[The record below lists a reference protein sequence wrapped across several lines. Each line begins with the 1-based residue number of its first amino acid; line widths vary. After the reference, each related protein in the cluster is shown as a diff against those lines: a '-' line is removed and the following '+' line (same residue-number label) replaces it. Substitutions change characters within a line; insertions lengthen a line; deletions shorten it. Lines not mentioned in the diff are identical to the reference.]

1 MGKFLEAFGPLM
13 RVMPEVP
20 KPDRRVSLREKIF
33 WTALVLTAYLLM
45 CQVPLYGAEAGGRYE
60 PLMIQRVIFASRR
73 GTLVELGIGPIVTAG
88 LIMQLLAGS
97 KLISIDFADPRDRAH
112 FTGAQKVL
120 AVFMT
125 IAQACM
131 YILGGMYGAL
141 PSHLAIYM
149 ILQLV
154 AAGIIILLLDE
165 LVQKGW
171 GLGSGVSLFIL
182 AGVAEQVVWQSLAP
196 YGPLADK
203 KYLGALIAFAQ
214 TFMMGESLWNAFYR
228 PHNYPTM
235 TGFIAMIAVLLLVI
249 YLEGMRVEVPAA
261 YSKYRGMRVRIPL
274 KFLYASNV
282 PVILASALF
291 ANVFFFTQII
301 WTRLSGSPE
310 YSFLLS
316 LLGRFKST
324 EYGLEPIGGLVYY
337 LTPPRGLEEALKD
350 PIHTTLYISLLT
362 ILCVFFSIIWVE
374 SSGISAKDQAQQLVQ
389 SGLHIPGFRQSPKI
403 IEQMLSRYIPIIT
416 ILGGLAVGFI
426 AAFADVLGALGSG
439 MGILLSV
446 GILNQYYQMLVQ
458 ERMFELY
465 PAIGK
470 FLGERK

>member
-1 MGKFLEAFGPLM
+1 MGRFLEFFEPLM
-13 RVMPEVP
+13 RIMPEVP

-33 WTALVLTAYLLM
+33 WTVLVLTAYLVM
-45 CQVPLYGAEAGGRYE
+45 SQIPLYGSEVGGRYE
-60 PLMIQRVIFASRR
+60 PLVVQRVIFASRM

-88 LIMQLLAGS
+88 MIMQLLAGS
-97 KLISIDFADPRDRAH
+97 KLISIDFADPRDRAL

-120 AVFMT
+120 TVIMT
-125 IAQACM
+125 VAQASM
-131 YILGGMYGAL
+131 YVLGGMYGAL
-141 PSHLAIYM
+141 PSHMATYM

-154 AAGIIILLLDE
+154 AAGMIILLLDE
-165 LVQKGW
+165 MIQKGW

-196 YGPLADK
+196 FGPLADG
-203 KYLGALIAFAQ
+203 KYLGALIAFTQ
-214 TFMMGESLWNAFYR
+214 TLMMGESLWNAFHR
-228 PHNYPTM
+228 PHDYPTM
-235 TGFIAMIAVLLLVI
+235 TGFIAMIVVLLLVI

-261 YSKYRGMRVRIPL
+261 YSKYRGVRVRIPL
-274 KFLYASNV
+274 KFLYVSNI
-282 PVILASALF
+282 PLILASALF
-291 ANVFFFTQII
+291 ANIFFFSQIM

-316 LLGRFKST
+316 LIGRFRHT
-324 EYGLEPIGGLVYY
+324 EYGPEPIGGLVYY
-337 LTPPRGLEEALKD
+337 LNPPRGLEEALKD
-350 PIHTTLYISLLT
+350 PIHTAIYTSLLT

-416 ILGGLAVGFI
+416 IIGGLVVGLL
-426 AAFADVLGALGSG
+426 AAFADVLGALGTG

-446 GILNQYYQMLVQ
+446 GILNQYYQQLVQ

-465 PAIGK
+465 PALGK
-470 FLGERK
+470 FLGEKK